1 MTAKEYAIRT
11 NCSEA
16 ELTKMSSEGW
26 AIQFMQFM
34 PDTKLHVVFVRD
46 AKPSPTVQPAVAVEA
61 VKSLPRVIVPRPIVN
76 RKLPGYTIQGLGDVP
91 ITAISKDAPK
101 ADHNPVMERA
111 RQAAQSAYDRAKEQ
125 GEERMRQAASSFR
138 PNFNQGVT
146 TRASSIPRRQL
157 SCRICLHS

>member
-34 PDTKLHVVFVRD
+34 PDAKLHVVFVRD
-46 AKPSPTVQPAVAVEA
+46 AKPTPAVQAAVPTEQ

-76 RKLPGYTIQGLGDVP
+76 RKLPPTMCVQGLGDVP
-91 ITAISKDAPK
+91 ITPISKEPVKTGD
-101 ADHNPVMERA
+101 PVMNEAIKRGRETFERVKA
-111 RQAAQSAYDRAKEQ
+111 E
-125 GEERMRQAASSFR
+125 GEERMRAAASSFR

-146 TRASSIPRRQL
+146 S
-157 SCRICLHS
+157 

>member
-34 PDTKLHVVFVRD
+34 PDAKLHVVFVRD
-46 AKPSPTVQPAVAVEA
+46 AKPEAAQQPAVSEQPVT
-61 VKSLPRVIVPRPIVN
+61 LPRVIVPRPIVN

-91 ITAISKDAPK
+91 ITAISKDVPK
-101 ADHNPVMERA
+101 AYHNPVMERA
-111 RQAAQSAYDRAKEQ
+111 RQAAQDAYDRAKAQ
-125 GEERMRQAASSFR
+125 GEERMKQAASSFR

-146 TRASSIPRRQL
+146 T
-157 SCRICLHS
+157 

>member
-11 NCSEA
+11 NCTEA
-16 ELTKMSSEGW
+16 ELTKMSAEGW
-26 AIQFMQFM
+26 SIQFMQFM

-46 AKPSPTVQPAVAVEA
+46 AKPAPAEQPAVTEPV
-61 VKSLPRVIVPRPIVN
+61 SLPRVFVPRPIVN

-91 ITAISKDAPK
+91 ITAIRSDPPK
-101 ADHNPVMERA
+101 ADSNPVIERA
-111 RQAAQSAYDRAKEQ
+111 RQAAQSAYDRAKAQ

-146 TRASSIPRRQL
+146 S
-157 SCRICLHS
+157 

>member
-26 AIQFMQFM
+26 SIQFMQFM

-46 AKPSPTVQPAVAVEA
+46 AKPSPAVQPAVSVAEA
-61 VKSLPRVIVPRPIVN
+61 KPLPRVIVPRPIPN
-76 RKLPGYTIQGLGDVP
+76 RRLPGNMCVMGIDQPAYGKPFKRDV
-91 ITAISKDAPK
+91 IDV
-101 ADHNPVMERA
+101 DPVMERA
-111 RQAAQSAYDRAKEQ
+111 RQAGKDTFERVKAE
-125 GEERMRQAASSFR
+125 GEERMRAAASSFR

-146 TRASSIPRRQL
+146 S
-157 SCRICLHS
+157 

>member
-46 AKPSPTVQPAVAVEA
+46 AKPTPAVQPAVAVEA
-61 VKSLPRVIVPRPIVN
+61 VKSLPRVIAPRPIVN
-76 RKLPGYTIQGLGDVP
+76 RKLPPTMCVQGLGDVP
-91 ITAISKDAPK
+91 ITPISKEPGKTND
-101 ADHNPVMERA
+101 PVMERA
-111 RQAAQSAYDRAKEQ
+111 RQAGKDTYERVKAE
-125 GEERMRQAASSFR
+125 GEERMRAAASSFR

-146 TRASSIPRRQL
+146 P
-157 SCRICLHS
+157 